1 MHFTKKTVSEKRSDL
16 IKNLKSKKLL
26 RFPGAYNPL
35 CAKLIVEIGFDGVY
49 VSGGVMSNDLGL
61 PDIGLTCFGLAN
73 LFLLYPQVQ
82 FYMKILC
89 FIYLVY
95 LGWKMIGSF
104 SMVQKETGRP
114 LRFYEASLFQFIN
127 PKAWSI
133 AVTVASGFFP
143 TDENIF
149 IGVAFV
155 TITAAAI
162 CFPTISLWALFGS
175 GLRRFVTDIKIKKI
189 IEYLLAVLLV
199 LTGLFILLK

>member
-1 MHFTKKTVSEKRSDL
+1 MINFALFSALAAFYFTMFFTPGPNNAMLTASGMKFGFIRTLPHL
-16 IKNLKSKKLL
+16 IGIS
-26 RFPGAYNPL
+26 
-35 CAKLIVEIGFDGVY
+35 
-49 VSGGVMSNDLGL
+49 LGHVL
-61 PDIGLTCFGLAN
+61 QIGLTCFGLAN
-73 LFLLYPQVQ
+73 LFLIYPQVQ

-89 FIYLVY
+89 FLYLLY

-104 SMVQKETGRP
+104 SSIQKETGRP

-143 TDENIF
+143 TEENIF

-155 TITAAAI
+155 TITAAVI
-162 CFPTISLWALFGS
+162 NLPTCSLWALFGS
-175 GLRRFVTDIKIKKI
+175 GLRKFVNNEKIKKL

-199 LTGLFILLK
+199 LTGLYILIK